1 MHQNWIICNT
11 TEFFLVPKINH
22 KTANT
27 ILTGFTSPPCQSVVR
42 QTGISR
48 HQWGPIE
55 RAPLNSS
62 QNSEGF
68 QEGAQLVPHYAERWQ
83 SLDVF
88 FGRFFPVCEL
98 NMLCW
103 KSRIADV
110 FFHHKINVFFKDF
123 FIAKLKIYIFFFF
136 SRKIKVFFYV
146 SFYRKINVFFYVF
159 FFSQI

>member
-88 FGRFFPVCEL
+88 F
-98 NMLCW
+98 
-103 KSRIADV
+103 DV
-110 FFHHKINVFFKDF
+110 FFQSVSSTCCVGNLESRTSF
-123 FIAKLKIYIFFFF
+123 FITKLTFFLKIFLLQ
-136 SRKIKVFFYV
+136 
-146 SFYRKINVFFYVF
+146 N
-159 FFSQI
+159 